1 MNMKQ
6 TKRVVDNYLPKWL
19 SSEIL
24 SGVGYIFEIN
34 KEEDMALSL
43 KRIQQVHEKL
53 GSDKMKFVMALLCL
67 DKVCEIV
74 QDSKE
79 FTKYQA
85 KKKERTVH

>member
-1 MNMKQ
+1 MKKQ
-6 TKRVVDNYLPKWL
+6 TKRVVDDYLPKWL

-24 SGVGYIFEIN
+24 SAGGFIYEIN
-34 KEEDMALSL
+34 KEENLALSL
-43 KRIQQVHEKL
+43 KRIQDVHEKI
-53 GSDKMKFVMALLCL
+53 GSDKMKYVMALLCL

>member
-1 MNMKQ
+1 MPQ
-6 TKRVVDNYLPKWL
+6 IKRVVDDYLPKWL
-19 SSEIL
+19 NSEIL
-24 SGVGYIFEIN
+24 SAVGFIYEIN
-34 KEEDMALSL
+34 KEENLALSL
-43 KRIQQVHEKL
+43 KRIQDVHEKI
-53 GSDKMKFVMALLCL
+53 GSDKMKYVMALLCL

>member
-1 MNMKQ
+1 MKKQ
-6 TKRVVDNYLPKWL
+6 TKRVVDDYLPKWL

-24 SGVGYIFEIN
+24 SAVGFIYEIN
-34 KEEDMALSL
+34 KEENLALSL
-43 KRIQQVHEKL
+43 KRIQDVHEKI
-53 GSDKMKFVMALLCL
+53 GSDKMKYVMALLCL

>member
-79 FTKYQA
+79 FAKYQA
-85 KKKERTVH
+85 KKERTVH